1 MLSSQDVTTIN
12 TTTTNLDDSCRHD
25 VIETLS
31 TTYSVISH
39 PFLEE
44 SIQTIKETVIPWQ
57 DHQRSGLLTADE
69 VAMIQHV
76 ERASPEEIELIMNE
90 HGVHYAG
97 LYLDLMANLAR
108 VDTVKRVLVLI
119 QDMLNGHEDERI
131 GLFHQA
137 SRGKPNYPF
146 QPFHKALSIND
157 EFIGVQAGKILTLLI
172 CSTDQRDVDIED
184 LFRWMTFQ
192 LQSNKPFVIDLN
204 VQCLNCL
211 LHVSAYRLVFWRTL
225 HAMDSLISVLRRGGN
240 NPQKT
245 YQVLFTIWL
254 LTFQSTIASQLNEKY
269 DVITTLME
277 IAKSAVKEKVVRI
290 TMAIFKNLIER
301 APKNNLAAM
310 LVADLLSFVQHLS
323 TRKWSDQELVEDIAY
338 IQEQLQ
344 ENFQSLTTFEVYASE
359 VETGKLEW
367 SPPHQSE
374 NFWRQ
379 NADKLNDHD
388 HQLLKQL
395 ARLLSVAQQDSVLA
409 IACHDL
415 GQYVKYVSKDGK
427 RQLEKVGAKQKIME
441 LMTHQ
446 DQQVRYQALTAT
458 QKYFAMVS

>member
-1 MLSSQDVTTIN
+1 MLSSQDISTI
-12 TTTTNLDDSCRHD
+12 TNSLDDECRHD
-25 VIETLS
+25 LIENLS
-31 TTYSVISH
+31 STHSVIHH

-44 SIQTIKETVIPWQ
+44 STRAIKETAIPWQ
-57 DHQRSGLLTADE
+57 DHHRSGLLTADE

-76 ERASPEEIELIMNE
+76 EQASPEDIDLIMNE

-131 GLFHQA
+131 VLFHQA
-137 SRGKPNYPF
+137 SQGKPNYPF

-192 LQSNKPFVIDLN
+192 LQSNKPYVIDLN
-204 VQCLNCL
+204 VQNLNCL
-211 LHVSAYRLVFWRTL
+211 FHVSDYRLVFWRTL

-240 NPQKT
+240 DPQKT
-245 YQVLFTIWL
+245 YQVLFAIWL
-254 LTFQSTIASQLNEKY
+254 LTFQSTIAAQLNEKY
-269 DVITTLME
+269 DVISTLME

-310 LVADLLSFVQHLS
+310 LVADLLSFVQHLAS
-323 TRKWSDQELVEDIAY
+323 RKWSDQELIEDIEF

-374 NFWRQ
+374 NFWRL

-395 ARLLSVAQQDSVLA
+395 ARLLSVAQQSSVLA